1 MRVALTISTVL
12 ITIFGVASGVY
23 KIAGGE
29 ADLRIFAHLGMGP
42 ALVRVFG
49 LLQALASCLV
59 FHRTLG
65 AVAAGILTA
74 CNALA
79 SAGLFAA
86 GVQPFGWISLVFVP
100 MGAGAVA
107 WARARRKG

>member
-1 MRVALTISTVL
+1 MRVTLTISTVL

-65 AVAAGILTA
+65 AVAAGVLTA

-86 GVQPFGWISLVFVP
+86 GVQPFGRISLVFVA
-100 MGAGAVA
+100 MGAGAVS
-107 WARARRKG
+107 WAHDRRNH

>member
-12 ITIFGVASGVY
+12 ITVFGVASGVY

-42 ALVRVFG
+42 ILVRVFG

-59 FHRTLG
+59 FHRSLG
-65 AVAAGILTA
+65 VIAAGVLTA

-79 SAGLFAA
+79 TAGLFAA
-86 GVQPFGWISLVFVP
+86 GVQPFGWISLVFVA
-100 MGAGAVA
+100 MAAGAVS
-107 WARARRKG
+107 WAHGRRNR